1 MATPINCWKGRR
13 RPGEVLRSSRREH
26 LMAIHSD
33 NLVNA
38 VMLDTHGYSIGYEGF
53 AHILVLH
60 QVRKSQESQLLSP
73 AT

>member
-1 MATPINCWKGRR
+1 
-13 RPGEVLRSSRREH
+13 
-26 LMAIHSD
+26 MAIHSE